1 MSSKKSIIALL
12 RYVMKQLLLKNRKR
26 FLYYIIGAILAST
39 TSVLGSL
46 ALTEGFS
53 MIETKSN
60 EELIIK
66 AIKVLLFGFSPI
78 LIQLISRYMR
88 IGFMRDVLIDVRA
101 LTYKKIM
108 NIPIEE
114 FRTKKREDYISML
127 ASDINIFERDFFLS
141 VLNIIYA
148 FGSFI
153 IGEMILFF
161 VHPYIAIMVI
171 LASIVLFVVVKVF
184 EKPTRTARKQNTEAN
199 AEYTSKASNLLNG
212 MEVLKLYQVEENF
225 KSPFYL
231 IVNKLERVK
240 QKSNMINALQWNISM
255 WIAQVSQ
262 FAMYMMA
269 TYLYIEDR
277 ITLSG
282 LILVFNF
289 VGSMVWGSINGFNFV
304 NRLKASVDIFN
315 RITQG
320 SSYDL
325 GNHDFSLEKSVSI
338 RNLSYSYGDFKVLNN
353 LNLDI
358 NKGQKILI
366 YGPSGTG
373 KTTFANCISQN
384 LSDYVG
390 SITYDDIELRTI
402 KKERFLKNTGYIRQ
416 HHFMFEDSIINNI
429 VLDQP
434 LDTAKVEDVL
444 RKVDLLDWAL
454 SLPNGLDTK
463 LENNGGN
470 VSGGQRQRLSIA
482 REIYRESKML
492 FVDEPSAS
500 LDDETSIKVYDTL
513 FSLNQTVVIVSHRHL
528 DYLSQ
533 RADGI
538 VIFDEEGSYTYET
551 K

>member
-1 MSSKKSIIALL
+1 
-12 RYVMKQLLLKNRKR
+12 MKQLLLKNRRR
-26 FLYYIIGAILAST
+26 FIYYIIGAFLAST

-53 MIETKSN
+53 MIDASTQKEM
-60 EELIIK
+60 IIK
-66 AIKVLLFGFSPI
+66 GIKVLIFGFSPI

-153 IGEMILFF
+153 IGEIILFF
-161 VHPYIAIMVI
+161 VHPYIALMVI
-171 LASIVLFVVVKVF
+171 AASIILFVVVKVF
-184 EKPTRTARKQNTEAN
+184 EKPTRSARKENTEAN

-262 FAMYMMA
+262 FAMYIMA
-269 TYLYIEDR
+269 TFLFIEDR

-320 SSYDL
+320 TSFDL
-325 GNHDFSLEKSVSI
+325 GNHDFSLEESVSI
-338 RNLSYSYGDFKVLNN
+338 RNLSYSYGTHKVLTD
-353 LNLDI
+353 LNLEI
-358 NKGQKILI
+358 KKGQKILI

-384 LSDYVG
+384 LSDYEG
-390 SITYDDIELRTI
+390 SITYDGIELRHI
-402 KKERFLKNTGYIRQ
+402 RKDMFLKNTGYIRQ

-434 LDTAKVEDVL
+434 VLMEKVEAVL
-444 RKVDLLDWAL
+444 SQVDLLEWAL
-454 SLPNGLDTK
+454 NLPEGLDTK

-482 REIYRESKML
+482 REIYRDSKML

-533 RADGI
+533 RVDGI